1 MGSATSALRGPSR
14 ISEVHV
20 HFNGKKLRV
29 VFNEDD
35 YNQENRIP
43 LQQFRTKLAKA
54 LGVPATSLLIYQLS
68 PQKKLGNM
76 GATLN
81 DYGIKNGGDLLAVQ
95 EESAK
100 PKPAQPKTPTEQ
112 IDAVVASVRTDI
124 GERMDNFINNP
135 PTNPDKLEQENRV
148 LCEVILAKTISLDN
162 VEVTTPE
169 ERQHRKQAVA
179 KMQEYHN
186 TVDRAM
192 KSAEQKANAEPASAE
207 SEQKTEQKTEQQ
219 SEQKTSAVPEE
230 KTEPKKEE
238 TVSRESTPGAK
249 KKKNNKKKKG
259 GKK

>member
-20 HFNGKKLRV
+20 HFSGKKLRV
-29 VFNEDD
+29 VFNDDD
-35 YNQENRIP
+35 YNKENKIP

-54 LGVPATSLLIYQLS
+54 LNVPATSLLIYQLS

-76 GATLN
+76 GATLD

-100 PKPAQPKTPTEQ
+100 PKPAQPKTPSEQ
-112 IDAVVASVRTDI
+112 IDGVVDSVRTDI

-135 PTNPDKLEQENRV
+135 PTNPEKLEQENRV

-169 ERQHRKQAVA
+169 ERQKRKQAVA
-179 KMQEYHN
+179 RMQEYHN
-186 TVDRAM
+186 TVDKAM
-192 KSAEQKANAEPASAE
+192 KSAEQKAKEEPE
-207 SEQKTEQKTEQQ
+207 QKIEPEQKTEQKTEQPTEKPT
-219 SEQKTSAVPEE
+219 EQKPE
-230 KTEPKKEE
+230 PKEE
-238 TVSRESTPGAK
+238 TVSRESTPAPK